1 MVREK
6 IVNLFSEIE
15 GFEKADE
22 LVQSLNARKRGSY
35 NTKPKLVEYNPY
47 THMQKLYS
55 QLASFLPI
63 PLFLN
68 EEAVFDYN
76 GVKGW
81 YMVYMPQ
88 NYEYEYRIYPGE
100 QFNVVEAEIT
110 GTENFNI
117 DDRIHLHEKL
127 IKLLQQ
133 RVELDNAIKLIQ
145 LDVKELQKKYEIS
158 EYAQYLK
165 RIKYNQNRQRG

>member
-6 IVNLFSEIE
+6 VVNLFTDVE
-15 GFEKADE
+15 GFEEADE

-35 NTKPKLVEYNPY
+35 NTKPKVVQYNPY

-68 EEAVFDYN
+68 EEAVFDYE

-81 YMVYMPQ
+81 YVVYSPE
-88 NYEYEYRIYPGE
+88 NYEYENKVYPGE
-100 QFNVVEAEIT
+100 QFNIIEAEIT

-117 DDRIHLHEKL
+117 IDRINLHEKL

-133 RVELDNAIKLIQ
+133 RVELKNAIKLVQ
-145 LDVKELQKKYEIS
+145 QDVKVLQKKYEVK
-158 EYAQYLK
+158 EFTLWLK
-165 RIKYNQNRQRG
+165 MHRNS